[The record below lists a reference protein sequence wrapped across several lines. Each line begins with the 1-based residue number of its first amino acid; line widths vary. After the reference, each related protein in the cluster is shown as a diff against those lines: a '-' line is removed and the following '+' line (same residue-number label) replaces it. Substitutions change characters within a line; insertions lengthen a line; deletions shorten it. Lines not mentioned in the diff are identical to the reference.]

1 MNYLMG
7 DIGNTSLKI
16 CKINNKFRIV
26 KTFFFRT
33 KSVYLEKDLKK
44 KINQFTKN
52 NTCNKILFSS
62 VVPNVYRK
70 IDKIFRKKKFK
81 IFEIKKFGLNKL
93 LKFRV
98 KRYSQLGSDRIANA
112 IGAYYKFKTN
122 CIVIDFGTA
131 TTFDVI
137 KKPGMYDGGVIT
149 PGIALSIE
157 NLFSSTALLPTFKL
171 KKYPTNYGKNTK
183 EALNSG
189 FFWGYQGLINNVI
202 KKIIN
207 KNNKNFKVILT
218 GGYSNLFKNKIFKQ
232 AIIEND
238 ITIQG
243 ILKVY
248 RKFLIWVKKN

>member
-1 MNYLMG
+1 MNYLIG

-26 KTFFFRT
+26 KTFLFRT
-33 KSVYLEKDLKK
+33 KSVYLEKNLKK
-44 KINQFTKN
+44 KINQLAKN

-62 VVPNVYRK
+62 VVPHIYRK
-70 IDKIFRKKKFK
+70 IDKIFRKKNFK
-81 IFEIKKFGLNKL
+81 IFEIKKFNLNKL

-189 FFWGYQGLINNVI
+189 FFWGYQGLINNII
-202 KKIIN
+202 KKII
-207 KNNKNFKVILT
+207 K
-218 GGYSNLFKNKIFKQ
+218 KI
-232 AIIEND
+232 IR
-238 ITIQG
+238 
-243 ILKVY
+243 ILKLY
-248 RKFLIWVKKN
+248 

>member
-1 MNYLMG
+1 M
-7 DIGNTSLKI
+7 
-16 CKINNKFRIV
+16 
-26 KTFFFRT
+26 
-33 KSVYLEKDLKK
+33 
-44 KINQFTKN
+44 
-52 NTCNKILFSS
+52 
-62 VVPNVYRK
+62 
-70 IDKIFRKKKFK
+70 
-81 IFEIKKFGLNKL
+81 NKL

-112 IGAYYKFKTN
+112 IGAYCKFKTN

-189 FFWGYQGLINNVI
+189 FFWGYQGLINNIV
-202 KKIIN
+202 KKIIK
-207 KNNKNFKVILT
+207 KNNKNFKIILT
-218 GGYSNLFKNKIFKQ
+218 GGYSNFFKDKIFKQ
-232 AIIEND
+232 ATIEKD

-248 RKFLIWVKKN
+248 RKFLI

>member
-1 MNYLMG
+1 MNYLIG

-26 KTFFFRT
+26 KTFLFRT
-33 KSVYLEKDLKK
+33 KNVYLEKNLKK
-44 KINQFTKN
+44 KINQLAKN

-62 VVPNVYRK
+62 VVPHIYRK
-70 IDKIFRKKKFK
+70 IDKIFRKKNFK
-81 IFEIKKFGLNKL
+81 IFEIKKFDLNKL

-189 FFWGYQGLINNVI
+189 FFWGYQGLINNIV
-202 KKIIN
+202 KKIIK
-207 KNNKNFKVILT
+207 KNNKNFKIILT
-218 GGYSNLFKNKIFKQ
+218 GGYSNFFKDKIFKQ
-232 AIIEND
+232 ATIEKD

-248 RKFLIWVKKN
+248 RKFLI